1 MDFTFTDEQLRFR
14 DSVRHILSKEVTPEV
29 IRASWDTES
38 GRSETLWEQ
47 LAQLGLTAM
56 LAPENCGGLGLDEID
71 FVLIA
76 EECGYAALPEPL
88 IENSLVAIPLL
99 AALEDKEFITEW
111 LTRIVNGEA
120 RVAVNHSENI
130 FSADAHIADLILS
143 NNDDEI
149 HLTPPDQVQL
159 VPEPSVDPSRRIF
172 KVVWSPTAATCIVTG
187 AEGVKLWEDSFNR
200 GALGAA
206 AQCLGASQRMIEQA
220 VQYTSVRKQFGRPV
234 GSFQAVKHHL
244 ADAALKLEF
253 AKAPVYRAAASL
265 TADDPL
271 ASIHVSQAKISAGEA
286 ALLAARNCM
295 QVHGAMGYTWEL
307 DLQIWLKRA
316 WVLDKTW
323 GSVAF
328 HKQRLAGYIF
338 APDTITGAGQTFT
351 NQLGFRNN
359 ITSNRSS

>member
-14 DSVRHILSKEVTPEV
+14 DSVRQFLSKEVTPDV
-29 IRASWDTES
+29 IRASWDTEN
-38 GRSETLWEQ
+38 GRSETLWSH
-47 LAQLGLTAM
+47 LAQLGLTAV
-56 LAPENCGGLGLDEID
+56 LAPENCGGLGLNEID

-88 IENSLVAIPLL
+88 VENALVATPLL
-99 AALEDKEFITEW
+99 AALEDKGFITEW

-120 RVAVNHSENI
+120 RVAVNHSENL
-130 FSADAHIADLILS
+130 FSADAHIADLILLK
-143 NNDDEI
+143 NDDEI
-149 HLTPPDQVQL
+149 HMKTPDQVEL
-159 VPEPSVDPSRRIF
+159 IPEPSVDPSRRIF
-172 KVVWSPTAATCIVTG
+172 KVTWSPTVATRVVTG
-187 AEGVKLWEDSFNR
+187 TTAVKAWEDSFNR

-206 AQCLGASQRMIEQA
+206 AQCLGVSQRLLEQSA
-220 VQYTSVRKQFGRPV
+220 QYTGIRKQFGKPV

-253 AKAPVYRAAASL
+253 ARAPVYRAAASL
-265 TADDPL
+265 ATDDPL

-286 ALLAARNCM
+286 SLLAARNCI

-307 DLQIWLKRA
+307 DLHIWLKRA

-323 GSVAF
+323 GSAAF

-338 APDTITGAGQTFT
+338 EPDTITGAGQTFD
-351 NQLGFRNN
+351 G
-359 ITSNRSS
+359 